1 MTDRDNDLTIDIYAD
16 EIDSEMEDLY
26 VDDEAAEAWAW
37 ATDEDADLR
46 L

>member
-16 EIDSEMEDLY
+16 EIDSEIEDLY
-26 VDDEAAEAWAW
+26 ADDESAEAWAW

>member
-1 MTDRDNDLTIDIYAD
+1 MTDRDSDLTIDIYAD
-16 EIDSEMEDLY
+16 ELDSELEDLY
-26 VDDEAAEAWAW
+26 SDDEAAEAWAW